1 MATGEEHTSAGDK
14 LVAKVDSVADVIG
27 TLVPTVSAIGSMVRL
42 IAAAVRPTDAQ
53 KAQAF
58 DAAIAEFDQKIV
70 GLNSAVAGFEPAKA
84 KASAPKANPVGA
96 MTAKTAPAGQKAEG

>member
-1 MATGEEHTSAGDK
+1 MATGEEHTNAGDDK

-84 KASAPKANPVGA
+84 SAPKANPVGA
-96 MTAKTAPAGQKAEG
+96 MTAKTAPGGQKAEG